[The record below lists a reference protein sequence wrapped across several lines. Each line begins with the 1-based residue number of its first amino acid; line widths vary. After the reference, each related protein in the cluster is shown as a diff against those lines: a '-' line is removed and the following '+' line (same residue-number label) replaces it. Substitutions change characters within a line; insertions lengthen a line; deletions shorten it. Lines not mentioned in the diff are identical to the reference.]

1 MMTAINL
8 SDSFKSGD
16 IINVRVSSGAI
27 NKYIITAVSCN
38 ALTVKKSSL
47 WRRIYWR
54 IRNFYKKL
62 LPNKTEEQK

>member
-1 MMTAINL
+1 MITVINI

-16 IINVRVSSGAI
+16 ILSVHESSGAI

-47 WRRIYWR
+47 WRRIYWL
-54 IRNFYKKL
+54 IRHFCKKL
-62 LPNKTEEQK
+62 LPNKTEE